1 MKEVPLVPH
10 IVNGMVVESPP
21 SSLLLAL
28 THPRWGARLD
38 VVFFVDDADV
48 VVVVVVEV
56 VDILSVEELPWV
68 MIEAYGHGFGDA

>member
-1 MKEVPLVPH
+1 M
-10 IVNGMVVESPP
+10 
-21 SSLLLAL
+21 LLAF
-28 THPRWGARLD
+28 THPGWGARLD
-38 VVFFVDDADV
+38 VVFFVDDDD